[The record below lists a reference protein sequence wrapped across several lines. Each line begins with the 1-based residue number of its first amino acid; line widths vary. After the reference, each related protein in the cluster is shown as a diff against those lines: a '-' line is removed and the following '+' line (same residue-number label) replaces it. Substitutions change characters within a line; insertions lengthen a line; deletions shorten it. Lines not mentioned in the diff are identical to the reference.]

1 MSLDQDTTT
10 RRRPMKGLIGR
21 FFARRDGATAIEF
34 TILTLPFF
42 LIVFASIET
51 FVAFSAEQLLA
62 NATDTMARKI
72 RTGEITYN
80 LGRADTDKTA
90 GQFRAAFCQEIA
102 IMLKCS
108 AAELAAPN
116 KLWLDVR
123 SFKTFAEIPKSVPLT
138 GKDLNTTDFKFAPG
152 GKKSIN
158 IVRAYYRWDIVT
170 DVIRPYLS
178 TVKSADGSK
187 QNYLMVSTAVIQ
199 NEDYP

>member
-1 MSLDQDTTT
+1 MSLDQDTTV
-10 RRRPMKGLIGR
+10 RRRPMKGLLRR
-21 FFARRDGATAIEF
+21 FFVRRDGATAIEF

-42 LIVFASIET
+42 IIMFASFET

-80 LGRADTDKTA
+80 LGKPSDMTKDE
-90 GQFRAAFCQEIA
+90 FRAAFCAEIA
-102 IMLKCS
+102 IMMKCS
-108 AAELAAPN
+108 ADELKAPN

-123 SFKTFAEIPKSVPLT
+123 SFKTFAEIPKVIPLT
-138 GKDLNTTDFKFAPG
+138 GTDLDTSSFKYEPG

-158 IVRAYYRWDIVT
+158 VIRAYYRWSVMA
-170 DVIRPYLS
+170 DVVRPYVS
-178 TVKSADGSK
+178 NIKSADGK
-187 QNYLMVSTAVIQ
+187 QTYLMIATAVVK